1 VRWPWRTARAAL
13 AAMAA
18 TAPRRAPVVL
28 RHVNP
33 RTGEYP
39 LKTMGSEVRWLRAGE
54 ETRAERRTASEVV
67 HVIEGQGESQVGDR
81 TLDWQAG
88 DVFVV
93 PPWQRTTHRN
103 RSGGAPACLFHLNDE
118 PAIRALGLW
127 LEEADE

>member
-1 VRWPWRTARAAL
+1 
-13 AAMAA
+13 MAA

-39 LKTMGSEVRWLRAGE
+39 LQTMGSEARWLRPGE

-67 HVIEGQGESQVGDR
+67 HVIEGQGESRVGDR

-93 PPWQRTTHRN
+93 PPWHWTTHRN
-103 RSGGAPACLFHLNDE
+103 RSGQAPACLFHLNDE
-118 PAIRALGLW
+118 PALRALGLW
-127 LEEADE
+127 QEQAGARMTRPATRP